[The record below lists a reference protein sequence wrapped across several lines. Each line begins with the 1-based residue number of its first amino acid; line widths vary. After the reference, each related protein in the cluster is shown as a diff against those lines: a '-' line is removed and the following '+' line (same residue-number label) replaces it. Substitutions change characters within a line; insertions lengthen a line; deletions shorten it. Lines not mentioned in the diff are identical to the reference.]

1 MQLFTAL
8 PARKDGSLKVTVPD
22 GTAYVF
28 SGMPLGCE
36 VPDEDHVDHLQA
48 LGFMNEGDFEAEQD
62 FQRRNAEREA
72 KRTARSL
79 PVPDSAPVHD
89 DGLLDPGDGVPVEG
103 HTPATGRVR
112 RARK

>member
-1 MQLFTAL
+1 MHLLTAL
-8 PARKDGSLKVTVPD
+8 PARKDGTLKVAVPD

-28 SGMPLGCE
+28 SGMPLGCD
-36 VPDEDHVDHLQA
+36 VQDEEHLDHLQA
-48 LGFMNEGDFEAEQD
+48 LGFMSQDDFEAEQD

-72 KRTARSL
+72 KRAARSL
-79 PVPDSAPVHD
+79 PAQDGAPID
-89 DGLLDPGDGVPVEG
+89 EDGLLDAGDGVPVEG